1 MRRMSNELLFIP
13 AYAFKHTKSPIQ
25 IPECTC
31 AIWLHNYCIHAIEKP
46 LPIPSKVPGGP
57 GDGHSSV
64 NNVNVLEKRNG
75 SNLPVLPD
83 LYLVAL

>member
-13 AYAFKHTKSPIQ
+13 ACFQTRKVLFRYVNVHVLFGYITIVFMQSK
-25 IPECTC
+25 
-31 AIWLHNYCIHAIEKP
+31 KP

-64 NNVNVLEKRNG
+64 NNLNVLEKRNG
-75 SNLPVLPD
+75 SNLPVSPG